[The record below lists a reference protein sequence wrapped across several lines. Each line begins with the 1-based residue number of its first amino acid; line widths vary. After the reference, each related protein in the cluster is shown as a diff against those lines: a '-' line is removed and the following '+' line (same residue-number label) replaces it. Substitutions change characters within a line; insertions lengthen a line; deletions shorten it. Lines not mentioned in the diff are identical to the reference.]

1 MKVTSFWGDA
11 CKYGAILGVI
21 ASASAIFEDYLINF
35 SSVSLE
41 AMGLIYIVELIAYTA
56 LFIYL
61 VVRFTKR
68 RALQFEGEEFT
79 FGHGF
84 SYSFVIVMLAMIVVG
99 VAHTLFIEIMGF
111 EEFIEGFLMRIDQ
124 MEKSIIEN
132 PDVADIMGGDMSADF
147 EQIRLQIRM
156 TTQPSI
162 LSNVFARVN
171 SAAFITLILSTII
184 GFNMRS
190 KSLK

>member
-11 CKYGAILGVI
+11 CKYGAILGIV
-21 ASASAIFEDYLINF
+21 ASASAIFEDYLINY

-41 AMGLIYIVELIAYTA
+41 TFAITYLVELLAYTA

-68 RALQFEGEEFT
+68 RALQYEGEEFT

-84 SYSFVIVMLAMIVVG
+84 SYSFVIVMLAMIIVG
-99 VAHTLFIEIMGF
+99 VAHTLFVEIMGF
-111 EEFIEGFLMRIDQ
+111 EEFIDGFLARIDQ
-124 MEKSIIEN
+124 MEAYVLET
-132 PDVADIMGGDMSADF
+132 PGVADSMGGDMSADF
-147 EQIRLQIRM
+147 ELIRAQVRM

-162 LSNVFARVN
+162 LSNIFARVN
-171 SAAFITLILSTII
+171 SAAFLTLILSTII